1 MDSLT
6 LRTNPSPLLL
16 IEKLEGSNWKEA
28 IKILTQFLV
37 LEKYIMVFFRIQ
49 NTLALNQSKFYPF
62 IFWVLTLHFLIVSQL
77 NSVSFTW
84 IYHLFYYSIL
94 LKLFC
99 SLIFFTWT
107 NSMLHHLHLS
117 VIVSYLYLFH
127 TFFLCFYCYDYTTT
141 FPIKGQAVCY
151 TLFPFPFSKNY
162 FFFFSC
168 QLLSHCG
175 DIFHEYIHF
184 WLLFY

>member
-1 MDSLT
+1 
-6 LRTNPSPLLL
+6 
-16 IEKLEGSNWKEA
+16 
-28 IKILTQFLV
+28 
-37 LEKYIMVFFRIQ
+37 MVFFRIQ

-84 IYHLFYYSIL
+84 IYHLFYHSIL

-151 TLFPFPFSKNY
+151 TLFPFPSLRTI
-162 FFFFSC
+162 FFFLVVNFSLTVGIFSMNIYISGYSSIKA
-168 QLLSHCG
+168 QTHMPLASFIVPFFYTWFQWNLFHFPVLFHHILS
-175 DIFHEYIHF
+175 
-184 WLLFY
+184 WLH